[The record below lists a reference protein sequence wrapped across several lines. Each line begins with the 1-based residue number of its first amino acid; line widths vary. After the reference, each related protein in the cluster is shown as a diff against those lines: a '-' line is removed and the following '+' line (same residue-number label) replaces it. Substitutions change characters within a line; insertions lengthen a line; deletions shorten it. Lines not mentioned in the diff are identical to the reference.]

1 MKFLF
6 VVYILMNDVWVRGDD
21 IEGWASYPYATQV
34 ECLAAV
40 ERAEAIQKD
49 LKVGNPNAYDK
60 RFECEASPATDAE
73 DATGEAD
80 ETAGD

>member
-6 VVYILMNDVWVRGDD
+6 VIYILMNDVWVRGDD

-60 RFECEASPATDAE
+60 RFECEAAQVE
-73 DATGEAD
+73 DPEGAAGEAD
-80 ETAGD
+80 EAASD